1 MSFEDFVAFFEAQG
15 YAERDTLALA
25 TLALEAEGEELEL
38 N

>member
-1 MSFEDFVAFFEAQG
+1 MSFEDFVAFFEARG
-15 YAERDTLALA
+15 YAEWDALALA